1 MLRKLNRLDDDEE
14 AQIKEGRNLRKS
26 SRNDFLYGYIDDF
39 SIVAQPAA
47 KRRKLN
53 EEDADSDVGDDDFDL
68 EKVILKIDESLTE

>member
-1 MLRKLNRLDDDEE
+1 M
-14 AQIKEGRNLRKS
+14 
-26 SRNDFLYGYIDDF
+26 
-39 SIVAQPAA
+39 AQPAA